1 MSLQSLVPSFTV
13 ELLIAELP
21 ENFWAVLCKIL
32 LQAGETAFRALKSFL
47 RLFWGE
53 QPPFTPIGCG
63 GRYFLGTNVAAFFLL
78 LLVILLLLDCV

>member
-1 MSLQSLVPSFTV
+1 M
-13 ELLIAELP
+13 ELPIAELH
-21 ENFWAVLCKIL
+21 ENFWVVLYKIL
-32 LQAGETAFRALKSFL
+32 LPAGETSLRALKSFL